1 MCTASRQKAP
11 YLNRTDRASLYQL
24 ARNEDPIDQRGTR
37 LFDEFDEL
45 RGSGLAKRGRIL
57 TIGGHRRVCNTCKL
71 DAVIARRADV
81 FGKTKAHAADGV
93 AAADAGKIVR
103 HQDAGR
109 RLRQLK
115 QLTRQLRA
123 AVGVMV
129 HALADVLLRDLQSQR
144 VAGAIESR
152 CGGGPSHRHSG
163 PAPPCRAHC
172 RKRRRRGY

>member
-1 MCTASRQKAP
+1 M
-11 YLNRTDRASLYQL
+11 
-24 ARNEDPIDQRGTR
+24 
-37 LFDEFDEL
+37 
-45 RGSGLAKRGRIL
+45 
-57 TIGGHRRVCNTCKL
+57 RRVRIPCKL
-71 DAVIARRADV
+71 EAVIPRRADV
-81 FGKTKAHAADGV
+81 FEKTKAQAADGV

-123 AVGVMV
+123 AVWVMV

-152 CGGGPSHRHSG
+152 QAVFRDGMRSSMN
-163 PAPPCRAHC
+163 ATSCRSM
-172 RKRRRRGY
+172 

>member
-24 ARNEDPIDQRGTR
+24 ARNENPIDQRGTR

-57 TIGGHRRVCNTCKL
+57 TIGSHRRVRNACKL

-81 FGKTKAHAADGV
+81 FRKTKAHAADGV
-93 AAADAGKIVR
+93 AAADAGKVVR

-123 AVGVMV
+123 AVWVMV

-152 CGGGPSHRHSG
+152 QAVFRDGMRSSMNATG
-163 PAPPCRAHC
+163 CRSM
-172 RKRRRRGY
+172 

>member
-1 MCTASRQKAP
+1 MLTQFRDGFADDQAAGDGDDFRQRGARL
-11 YLNRTDRASLYQL
+11 LNQVNEL
-24 ARNEDPIDQRGTR
+24 ARGLAADPGDVLLHGGELRLAHLNHGHAVVSGDGNILRNPQTRRANGVHAAQRG
-37 LFDEFDEL
+37 
-45 RGSGLAKRGRIL
+45 
-57 TIGGHRRVCNTCKL
+57 V
-71 DAVIARRADV
+71 VI
-81 FGKTKAHAADGV
+81 
-93 AAADAGKIVR
+93 R

-152 CGGGPSHRHSG
+152 QAVFRDGMRSSMNATG
-163 PAPPCRAHC
+163 CRSM
-172 RKRRRRGY
+172 